1 MGVRK
6 NLLALMYAHELN
18 QEGLARKIGV
28 SQAAVSRWMAED
40 MGISNA
46 NLKKICELFGV
57 SPNDILSDDG
67 YAVKMGE
74 SGKPNGAVSP
84 IASGAMVPVLGTAH
98 MESFEDIEDTGFEA
112 EVPSNV
118 VKSHPRAFL
127 IHGFGPC
134 MNKRFPEDA
143 LLLIDPDMEPRNGDA
158 VLVED
163 EDHRALVRV
172 FTRGSSTLML
182 SPDSWSED
190 IRDIVGSPDDPPV
203 RLVGV
208 VVWYQAREDVR
219 RNG

>member
-1 MGVRK
+1 MSFATKFAALRSASGMTQDEVAKKLVPEMTPQVVSKWEKGSIPRLPVIK
-6 NLLALMYAHELN
+6 QLAAM
-18 QEGLARKIGV
+18 
-28 SQAAVSRWMAED
+28 
-40 MGISNA
+40 
-46 NLKKICELFGV
+46 FGV
-57 SPNDILSDDG
+57 TVSDLMDDERPIGSILPTS
-67 YAVKMGE
+67 
-74 SGKPNGAVSP
+74 SGT
-84 IASGAMVPVLGTAH
+84 MVPVLGTAH

-112 EVPSNV
+112 EVPSHV

-143 LLLIDPDMEPRNGDA
+143 LLLVDPDMEPRNGDA

-190 IRDIVGSPDDPPV
+190 INDIVGSPEDPPV

-208 VVWYQAREDVR
+208 VVWYQAREDLCR
-219 RNG
+219 ATG